1 MNNFDYQLVKNKNKK
16 FDYMLLSKKKKKNF
30 NYLCALNFITN
41 IHS

>member
-1 MNNFDYQLVKNKNKK
+1 MNNFDYQLVKNKNKN
-16 FDYMLLSKKKKKNF
+16 FDYMFLSKKKKNF